1 MLCLFLPT
9 FLSVAG
15 TTVVYQWTINRENPI
30 EEHERT
36 EMGFLTFTKR
46 ETIGISFLV
55 AASLAYFF
63 SYFLFPLSLSVQM
76 VDKWYFFVA
85 WYLSLTLILTLVY
98 TAFHHWMANYENVGC
113 TEPFCFLK
121 QTIEST
127 CHLNVHLFIQKESE
141 HETNAWVYSTP
152 FVFKKGFNMYMTEG
166 LVKKFTL
173 EELKAVL
180 FHEIGHV
187 KRKHG
192 RWILS
197 PTFGITTLTS
207 ITLFFARKVMLGHGW
222 WQYIV
227 LLPVSVVILIWLT
240 EWLPN
245 KISKMF
251 EHQADE
257 YAVRQLGDKELYIQ
271 TLRKL
276 QQISEIEDGEFVGKR
291 KEWKKTHPSFE
302 KRINVL
308 KKLK

>member
-1 MLCLFLPT
+1 M
-9 FLSVAG
+9 
-15 TTVVYQWTINRENPI
+15 
-30 EEHERT
+30 
-36 EMGFLTFTKR
+36 
-46 ETIGISFLV
+46 
-55 AASLAYFF
+55 
-63 SYFLFPLSLSVQM
+63 
-76 VDKWYFFVA
+76 
-85 WYLSLTLILTLVY
+85 
-98 TAFHHWMANYENVGC
+98 
-113 TEPFCFLK
+113 
-121 QTIEST
+121 
-127 CHLNVHLFIQKESE
+127 
-141 HETNAWVYSTP
+141 
-152 FVFKKGFNMYMTEG
+152 
-166 LVKKFTL
+166 KKFTL
-173 EELKAVL
+173 DELKAVL
-180 FHEIGHV
+180 FHEIGHM
-187 KRKHG
+187 KRKRG

-197 PTFGITTLTS
+197 LTFGIATLTS
-207 ITLFFARKVMLGHGW
+207 ITLFFTRKVMLGHGW

-227 LLPVSVVILIWLT
+227 LLPVSVVVLIWLT